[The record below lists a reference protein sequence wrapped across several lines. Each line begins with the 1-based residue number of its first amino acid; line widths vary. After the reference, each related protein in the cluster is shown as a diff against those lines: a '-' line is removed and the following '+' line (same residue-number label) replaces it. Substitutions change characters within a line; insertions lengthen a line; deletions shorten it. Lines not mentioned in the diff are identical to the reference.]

1 MRIHIERESDYIH
14 VTRTLAVAEQSSL
27 YSVSACQNTQLTV
40 CNRTTSVIVRVQGY
54 NEVLSVNQALAHILD
69 LTCIDVR
76 HRHRY
81 RYGQVDNDF
90 LFGGR
95 LPDFDNLVTNISRKL
110 HFRTRKR
117 LGRILEQILS
127 FCLSSIFHT
136 ELCSEFC
143 NVYNLF
149 LGLFEYLFTLSVR
162 RRIVEVHNSPLD
174 ALQSL
179 KSLCDNMLSRLRKYL
194 YRYVVGYEI
203 FFNQSPDK
211 RIFRLARSGKTYF
224 YLLKSYLTKESEKLQ
239 LLLET
244 HRYNQCLVAV
254 SQIDTAPYGSFVD
267 VLFFRPVV
275 ALKGRHIISSRVL
288 VKVFHIYL
296 LLKSLSFYLS
306 T

>member
-1 MRIHIERESDYIH
+1 MLFHQETYSALTRLTVDSYYVALVLSADVLGVDRKIRHRPVVGVLCRAPLHTLCDSVLVRTGECRKYQSSRIGLSFVNFHTRNLFVLLYDCGNIRKIKTGVDTVRIHIERESDYIH

-27 YSVSACQNTQLTV
+27 YSVSACQNTQFTV
-40 CNRTTSVIVRVQGY
+40 CNRTTSVIVRVQRY

-95 LPDFDNLVTNISRKL
+95 LPYFDNLVANISRKL

-136 ELCSEFC
+136 EFCSEFC

-149 LGLFEYLFTLSVR
+149 LGLFEHLFTLSVR
-162 RRIVEVHNSPLD
+162 RGIVEMHNSPLD
-174 ALQSL
+174 AL
-179 KSLCDNMLSRLRKYL
+179 
-194 YRYVVGYEI
+194 
-203 FFNQSPDK
+203 
-211 RIFRLARSGKTYF
+211 
-224 YLLKSYLTKESEKLQ
+224 
-239 LLLET
+239 
-244 HRYNQCLVAV
+244 
-254 SQIDTAPYGSFVD
+254 
-267 VLFFRPVV
+267 
-275 ALKGRHIISSRVL
+275 
-288 VKVFHIYL
+288 
-296 LLKSLSFYLS
+296 
-306 T
+306 